1 VLARIIHR
9 RIFKETCYGRVV
21 PGPSFLNID
30 LYLAGDGKRG
40 LLLKKRAG
48 VGYAKRV
55 FLLTVFPIG
64 SVL

>member
-1 VLARIIHR
+1 
-9 RIFKETCYGRVV
+9 
-21 PGPSFLNID
+21 LNID
-30 LYLAGDGKRG
+30 LYIAGDGKRG

-64 SVL
+64 RVL